1 MNRYKRNFWLCLMPL
16 ALIFSCQQ
24 AAQPDQPIQLGGLWD
39 LTVFQG
45 NPNMRNYLIEVIQGG
60 VTGAAK
66 IKAYSNQADDSGPDT
81 VNTGVPITLGACGL
95 DVTFSDS
102 VSGPLSL
109 VAGDRWNIVV
119 ANGVVYAPEPH
130 PANKSLAVLTV
141 SGTFTCTSG
150 FCPDG
155 LYNSFVPIPYNV
167 KVGSGTEEFELDQ
180 VSVDQTDANLSGT
193 VPEPTVLSLFLVGH
207 QPGDR
212 IQICYK
218 RKLRGADQ
226 ANNFRVRLA
235 DVHRFALLE
244 SKAGSNFAQDAET
257 VCSSFQA
264 QGRDARIDFIF
275 SMANFNAIAW
285 LDKVREKV
293 NGTVGFRYD
302 FESGALD
309 NDLTPPLQR
318 WQLRTP
324 AYQQGDAMVNA
335 IRPLQGN
342 YSFRVVGGRS
352 LPLTGSVMEQASNQ
366 LASLLGSVP
375 GFNISGAL
383 LEIYENFQGGYFATM
398 SGAMQER
405 DAIIG
410 TFTGEKQDCR
420 EQGQFIAAINQNGIL
435 PVDKRWNMIMVG
447 QAQNCRGVNNFRQV
461 FAFTPI
467 QKADRFY
474 SDPNRPLIDDY
485 FNSYQLNGR
494 ELGVAMYFVL
504 EDAAKTDYRT
514 ALFSGFINPSPGQ
527 GDSTTPPQP
536 NIAGAFR
543 GWLGFKS
550 DFKCQVNGT
559 FQVFFQ

>member
-1 MNRYKRNFWLCLMPL
+1 MKRDQSNFWLWVIPL
-16 ALIFSCQQ
+16 ALFFSCQE
-24 AAQPDQPIQLGGLWD
+24 AAESEEPVQLGGLWD

-45 NPNMRNYLIEVIQGG
+45 DPNVRNYLIEVIQGG
-60 VTGAAK
+60 GTGAAE
-66 IKAYSNQADDSGPDT
+66 IKAYSNRADNSGPDP

-95 DVTFSDS
+95 EVTFSDS

-130 PANKSLAVLTV
+130 PANRSLAVLTV
-141 SGTFTCTSG
+141 SGTFICSHD
-150 FCPDG
+150 FCADG
-155 LYNSFVPIPYNV
+155 LYNSFVPLPYNA
-167 KVGSGTEEFELDQ
+167 KVGSGMEEFELDQ
-180 VSVDQTDANLSGT
+180 VSVNQTDANLSGT
-193 VPEPTVLSLFLVGH
+193 ISEQTVLSLFLVGH
-207 QPGDR
+207 ERGDW
-212 IQICYK
+212 IQICYE
-218 RKLRGADQ
+218 RKLRGAEG
-226 ANNFRVRLA
+226 ANSFRVRLA

-244 SKAGSNFAQDAET
+244 SKAGSNFAQEAET
-257 VCSSFQA
+257 VCHYFQA

-275 SMANFNAIAW
+275 SAANFNAIAW

-293 NGTVGFRYD
+293 NGTVVFRDD

-318 WQLRTP
+318 WQLRAP

-342 YSFRVVGGRS
+342 YSFRVLGGRS
-352 LPLTGSVMEQASNQ
+352 LPLTGSIMEQASNQ
-366 LASLLGSVP
+366 LASLMGQVP
-375 GFNISGAL
+375 GFSISGAL
-383 LEIYENFQGGYFATM
+383 LEIYENFRGGYFATL

-410 TFTGEKQDCR
+410 TFTGETQTCR
-420 EQGQFIAAINQNGIL
+420 DQGQLIAAINQSGII
-435 PVDKRWNMIMVG
+435 PVDTRWNMTLVG

-461 FAFTPI
+461 FAFTPT

-474 SDPNRPLIDDY
+474 SDPNRPPIDDY

-494 ELGVAMYFVL
+494 VLGVAMYFVL

-514 ALFSGFINPSPGQ
+514 ALFSGLINPNPAQ
-527 GDSTTPPQP
+527 GDSTTPAQP
-536 NIAGAFR
+536 NLAGAFN
-543 GWLGFKS
+543 GWLGFKN
-550 DFKCQVNGT
+550 DFKCEVNGT
-559 FQVFFQ
+559 FQVVFQ